1 MPGETRFDL
10 ELLGYRNDLA
20 REQVLRLLSGQPG
33 LAPLARDTPL
43 PRRLGGGLAHATG
56 LRLLGALRDLGAAVR
71 LVPSAG
77 EAAGVVSQPAAG
89 AAPLAAPGRGPAA
102 APRRCL
108 GGARCRR
115 AGAAA
120 AATAPAAA
128 APAAGGAGAPR
139 QLNEQAVALNA
150 AGEYADAAARLRD
163 ALARD
168 PAAPALQRNLKTVL
182 QNWAVAELNAERPAV
197 AVPLLE
203 EALAI
208 EEDGALLSALGIA
221 QVRQDEWQQG
231 RDTLERATALGA
243 ADPGTLTALAKA
255 HRQLGDRA
263 AAVEAL
269 HRARDAGAQGAD
281 FDAMTARLER
291 ELDAEWDFDE
301 LRSAHFSIGFA
312 GGERDSQVAADLVA
326 RQLEDAYFHVGNKL
340 DLYPGERVPVVLYPS
355 EDFHDVTQ
363 TPSWTAGVYDGR
375 IKLPVGGLVAGDRE
389 VLQRTLRHE
398 YGHVLVHQLTR
409 GRVPVWMNEGVAIWA
424 EEERDGDRAAWAG
437 ETIAGRELFRLADLG
452 GSFTALPAPRVPTAY
467 AQSYLAVRALVDRH
481 GPRRLRDLLE
491 RLGAGEP
498 FDAAFAAAMYE
509 EPAAFDAALIERL
522 TRGS

>member
-1 MPGETRFDL
+1 
-10 ELLGYRNDLA
+10 
-20 REQVLRLLSGQPG
+20 
-33 LAPLARDTPL
+33 
-43 PRRLGGGLAHATG
+43 
-56 LRLLGALRDLGAAVR
+56 
-71 LVPSAG
+71 
-77 EAAGVVSQPAAG
+77 
-89 AAPLAAPGRGPAA
+89 
-102 APRRCL
+102 
-108 GGARCRR
+108 
-115 AGAAA
+115 
-120 AATAPAAA
+120 
-128 APAAGGAGAPR
+128 
-139 QLNEQAVALNA
+139 VALNA

-168 PAAPALQRNLKTVL
+168 PAAPALRRNLKTVL
-182 QNWAVAELNAERPAV
+182 QNWAVAELNAERPAG

-243 ADPGTLTALAKA
+243 ADPATLTALAKA
-255 HRQLGDRA
+255 YRQLGDRA

-269 HRARDAGAQGAD
+269 HRARDAGAQGGD

-301 LRSAHFSIGFA
+301 LRSAHFAIGFA
-312 GGERDSQVAADLVA
+312 AGERDSQAAADLVA
-326 RQLEDAYFHVGNKL
+326 RELEDAYFHVGNKL

-375 IKLPVGGLVAGDRE
+375 IKLPVGGLVVGDHD

-424 EEERDGDRAAWAG
+424 EEGRDGDRAAWAS

-452 GSFTALPAPRVPTAY
+452 GSFTGLPAPRVPTAY

-522 TRGS
+522 TGPG